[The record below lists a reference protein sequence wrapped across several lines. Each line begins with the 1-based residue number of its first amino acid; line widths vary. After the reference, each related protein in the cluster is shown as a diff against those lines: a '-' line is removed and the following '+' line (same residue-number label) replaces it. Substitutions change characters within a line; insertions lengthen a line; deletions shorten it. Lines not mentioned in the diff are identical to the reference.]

1 VQSVL
6 IASPVRQKLAIL
18 AEFLKALREL
28 DLDNAEVEFAFVDD
42 NDDPASSALLG
53 AFDPGRPVRFLD
65 SAGRA
70 ESYDTDER
78 THHWLP
84 SLMNRVAAY
93 KDRFLK
99 IALDEGFDAVLLVDS
114 DLVLHPRTLRQLLD
128 NDVPICSEIFWTQ
141 WEPGGP
147 VLPQVWDH
155 GQYELFHIDRGEVL
169 SRDEVNT
176 RTRSFLDR
184 LREPGLH
191 PVGGLGALTLIRRE
205 AIARGV
211 SFRELPNVLV
221 IGEDRDFCIRAAAL
235 DLPLFVDTR
244 WPALH
249 LYRQSDLVR
258 VPAFKAGQ
266 DRLSLGEWR
275 KASGNRI
282 VLSMVVRNEANR
294 HLERVLRHAASYVDA
309 AVIIDD
315 ASTDDTVAVCER
327 VLAGLPHS
335 IVRLDHSLF
344 SREHELRQLQWRRTL
359 EAQPDWILA
368 LDADEIFEDSI
379 RDHIRALVDQTE
391 VDAIQFRL
399 YDMWNERQYREDAFW
414 RAHEGYWTLLVRP
427 VPGMAEEWPAQNQHA
442 GRFPASAA
450 SLRAWTCRIRVKHLG
465 WMRPEDRIDKA
476 ARYRDLDSEG
486 TFGHQAQYDS
496 ILDEHPNLVDWTD

>member
-1 VQSVL
+1 MQRVL
-6 IASPVRQKLAIL
+6 IASPVRQKPAIL
-18 AEFLKALREL
+18 TEFLTALREL
-28 DLDNAEVEFAFVDD
+28 DLDGIEVEFAFVDD
-42 NDDPASSALLG
+42 NADPSSSALLR
-53 AFDPGRPVRFLD
+53 AFDPGSPVQFLN
-65 SAGRA
+65 AAERA
-70 ESYDTDER
+70 EAYATDER

-99 IALDEGFDAVLLVDS
+99 IALDEGFDALLLVDS
-114 DLVLHPRTLRQLLD
+114 DLVLHPRTLLQLLD

-147 VLPQVWDH
+147 ILPQVWDH
-155 GQYELFHIDRGEVL
+155 GQYELFHIERGEIL
-169 SRDEVNT
+169 PWDEVNA
-176 RTRSFLDR
+176 RARVFVDR

-211 SFRELPNVLV
+211 SFRELSNVKV

-249 LYRQSDLVR
+249 LYREADLAR

-294 HLERVLRHAASYVDA
+294 HLERVLRHAASYVDE
-309 AVIIDD
+309 AVVIDD

-327 VLAGLPHS
+327 ALVGLPHT
-335 IVRLDHSLF
+335 IIRLDQSLF
-344 SREHELRQLQWRRTL
+344 DREHELRQLQWRRTL

-368 LDADEIFEDSI
+368 LDADELFEDAI

-427 VPGMAEEWPAQNQHA
+427 VPGMAEEWPAQNQHP
-442 GRFPASAA
+442 GRFPSSTAG
-450 SLRAWTCRIRVKHLG
+450 LRAWTCRIRLKHFG
-465 WMRPEDRIDKA
+465 WMRPEDRAAKA
-476 ARYRDLDSEG
+476 ARYRSLDPEG
-486 TFGHQAQYDS
+486 TFGIKAQYDS